1 MYILNIGLFI
11 KKTNKKN
18 SYIKNITLIFKL
30 IPRIKY
36 IIQRNDTIIVYFKGK
51 ISSESRILRLSYYL
65 KQYCIAFY
73 DCVNNVGKLIGT
85 KSKTWGYF
93 EIEKFIF

>member
-18 SYIKNITLIFKL
+18 SYIKNIKLIFKL

-36 IIQRNDTIIVYFKGK
+36 IIKRNDTIIVYFNGK
-51 ISSESRILRLSYYL
+51 IQHSNILRLSYYL

-73 DCVNNVGKLIGT
+73 DCVKNVGKLIGT

-93 EIEKFIF
+93 EIEKFIFY